1 MKKENNKNKILKV
14 IPMLIM
20 ASFFLILSF
29 FNIRV
34 TQIENYKD
42 ILSSLINFIAI
53 TTGFIMTTLSVL
65 ASASNSRIIKK
76 IAYYN
81 KIKELNMF
89 FVEPLI
95 VGMLIILLSMIAL
108 SFDAKNYI
116 LIEAIV
122 SKLII
127 ALIVHF
133 FILFF
138 RIGYISMNILEQ
150 ILEENINRDQKEKCI
165 EIDASKAFENKI

>member
-1 MKKENNKNKILKV
+1 MKEENKNKILKV
-14 IPMLIM
+14 IPTLIM
-20 ASFFLILSF
+20 ALLFLILSF
-29 FNIRV
+29 FNIRI

-53 TTGFIMTTLSVL
+53 TTGFIMTTLSIL
-65 ASASNSRIIKK
+65 ASASNSKIIKK
-76 IAYYN
+76 IARYN

-89 FVEPLI
+89 FIEPLI

-116 LIEAIV
+116 LIESIV

-138 RIGYISMNILEQ
+138 RIGCISMNILEQ
-150 ILEENINRDQKEKCI
+150 ILEENINKDQKEKSI